1 MRKLIAS
8 EYLSLDG
15 VMQDPGGV
23 GEFER
28 GGWTAPY
35 WGDELAMFKH
45 EELFGSDGLLLGRAT
60 YEGFAAA
67 WPDMSHEEGAYA
79 DRMNG
84 FPKFVVSRTL
94 SNLTWNNSH
103 LLSGD
108 LDEEVSKLKEQPGQ
122 DLLIFGSGQL
132 VRSLIQLDLID
143 EYRLQVYPVVVGSGK
158 RLFGEDDNFKTWQL
172 AEAKPLESGVVILI
186 YRASSQS

>member
-23 GEFER
+23 GEFEH

-45 EELFGSDGLLLGRAT
+45 EELFGSGGLLLGRAT